1 MRNTILLTFLAILI
15 SGCASQEPA
24 PIEFN
29 RARADTESGSS
40 AHTEEEIILKPQA
53 NLHEYNS
60 ATGYLNEKRPEEPL
74 VIPGSLQ
81 DNTKIIYHEVQTG
94 ETVEIVAKN
103 YDSTV
108 EDIIKL
114 NDLTPP
120 FKLDEFQIIKIKV
133 SSDVLNKRNRE
144 APIVQADSHAM
155 YPEAS
160 MLNIIKP
167 VDGKIITTFGKP
179 TKTGKSNGVNIA
191 TTAGTPVKAVADGVV
206 VKSGNSARYGNL
218 IIVKLDGANIF
229 VAYAHL
235 KDLILKVDQKV
246 AQGEII
252 GHVGSTGEVS
262 APQLHFAIK
271 EGNTAVDPLKYI
283 PDLGSN
289 QETIK

>member
-1 MRNTILLTFLAILI
+1 MHNIILFTFLATLLV
-15 SGCASQEPA
+15 GCASQEPA

-29 RARADTESGSS
+29 QARVDAESSGNVG
-40 AHTEEEIILKPQA
+40 HTTEEEIILKPQA
-53 NLHEYNS
+53 NSHEYNS

-74 VIPGSLQ
+74 VIPGSPQ
-81 DNTKIIYHEVQTG
+81 DNAKIIYHEVQAG
-94 ETVEIVAKN
+94 ETVETVAKN
-103 YDSTV
+103 YDSTT

-144 APIVQADSHAM
+144 TTVVPTDSHAM

-160 MLNIIKP
+160 MLNIVKP
-167 VDGKIITTFGKP
+167 VEGKIITAFGKP
-179 TKTGKSNGVNIA
+179 LKTGKSNGVNISA
-191 TTAGTPVKAVADGVV
+191 AAGTSVKSVASGVV
-206 VKSGNSARYGNL
+206 IKSGNSVRYGNL
-218 IIVKLDGANIF
+218 VIVKLDGANIS

-235 KDLILKVDQKV
+235 KDMILKPGQKV

-271 EGNTAVDPLKYI
+271 EGDIAVDPLKYI

-289 QETIK
+289 

>member
-1 MRNTILLTFLAILI
+1 MHNIILFTFLATLLV
-15 SGCASQEPA
+15 GCASQEPA

-29 RARADTESGSS
+29 RARVDAESSGNVG
-40 AHTEEEIILKPQA
+40 HTEEEIILKPQA
-53 NLHEYNS
+53 NSHEYNS
-60 ATGYLNEKRPEEPL
+60 ATWYLNEKRPEEPL

-81 DNTKIIYHEVQTG
+81 DNAKIIYHEVQNG

-103 YDSTV
+103 YDSTA

-144 APIVQADSHAM
+144 TPVAQTDSHAM

-160 MLNIIKP
+160 EATMLNIIKP
-167 VDGKIITTFGKP
+167 VEGKIITAFGKQL
-179 TKTGKSNGVNIA
+179 KTGKSNGVNISA
-191 TTAGTPVKAVADGVV
+191 AAGTSVKSVASGVV
-206 VKSGNSARYGNL
+206 IKSGNSARYGNL
-218 IIVKLDGANIF
+218 VIVKLDGANIF

-235 KDLILKVDQKV
+235 KDLILKANQKV
-246 AQGEII
+246 EQGEII

-271 EGNTAVDPLKYI
+271 EGDVAVDPLKYI

-289 QETIK
+289 